1 MARGFQGLSGKS
13 LMSRRTPEKKVFTE
27 NVNILKGLSAT
38 PDIPKHDADNYY
50 VEPVSIEYYIPKES
64 RFAYQ
69 IKYLYIK
76 LFDPVPKNET
86 QEKIMAHFKSLNR
99 PIDVMEV
106 MNEFPQYLME
116 ILNYYNAN
124 LHMYESM
131 SLNFQEGYAGN
142 DNGIKKAL
150 YISEVLRKFEPTI
163 PSLEIIGD
171 YTVYNI
177 NWCVRELN
185 RRKVNFS
192 LEDPTVEFLIKRYKV
207 LGLAE
212 GNPPDERFELLADIY
227 MEQAFPYSD
236 EDLLRLEM
244 ETGVVDTQLK

>member
-1 MARGFQGLSGKS
+1 MAKGFGGLAN
-13 LMSRRTPEKKVFTE
+13 RRLLEKRNPQKRVFTE

-38 PDIPKHDADNYY
+38 PDIPREDADNYY

-76 LFDPVPKNET
+76 LYDPLPRNET
-86 QEKIMAHFKSLNR
+86 QSEVMNYFKSMDK

-106 MNEFPQYLME
+106 MNNFPQHLMT
-116 ILNYYNAN
+116 ILQYYNAN

-131 SLNFQEGYAGN
+131 SLNFQEGYEGN
-142 DNGIKKAL
+142 DSCIKKAL
-150 YISEVLRKFEPTI
+150 YLNEVLRKFEPTM

-177 NWCVRELN
+177 NWCVRYLN
-185 RRKVNFS
+185 RRKTTVS

-207 LGLAE
+207 LGSAE
-212 GNPPDERFELLADIY
+212 ENPPDERFEILADIY
-227 MEQAFPYSD
+227 LEQAFPYSD